1 MKLEEQKVQELLE
14 YLTNNPIYPPP
25 IMNPEIIFRSLN
37 GSPKARV
44 KPTTS
49 RSLLR
54 FFVRESA
61 RQSQMIVTEFIISKT
76 EFHLRKRAT
85 MEEMLVYQ
93 RLSEQ
98 VNERIKRR

>member
-14 YLTNNPIYPPP
+14 YLINNPIFPPP
-25 IMNPEIIFRSLN
+25 IMNPKL
-37 GSPKARV
+37 
-44 KPTTS
+44 
-49 RSLLR
+49 
-54 FFVRESA
+54 FFDQSA